1 MVKGLERFREH
12 FKGHEASYA
21 LIGGAA
27 CDILFGE
34 AGLPFREP
42 RRDYRSPVSVTL
54 AVTGLKNRVS
64 AIVANGTTLVTA
76 EVRMMVAV
84 RAARSERVR
93 R

>member
-34 AGLPFREP
+34 ADLPSKVPLEHRA
-42 RRDYRSPVSVTL
+42 RHRTAL
-54 AVTGLKNRVS
+54 AFHVL
-64 AIVANGTTLVTA
+64 A
-76 EVRMMVAV
+76 E
-84 RAARSERVR
+84 
-93 R
+93 

>member
-64 AIVANGTTLVTA
+64 AIVAPYVVDNIGLSTT
-76 EVRMMVAV
+76 
-84 RAARSERVR
+84 
-93 R
+93 